1 MSFIC
6 RLTLSRYCCHLLLD
20 RFLVAQIVAADR
32 THIFIKLIDQGHCGR
47 NIHAHNVLVGN
58 IVQMLNQRTQRVA
71 VSSDQNLAAR
81 FNVRDD
87 FVFPVRNDARDGI
100 RQALGQG
107 KFLSR
112 DMFVAR
118 VKSRP
123 HRIVF
128 FQGRRRNVVGA
139 SPNQHLFVAE
149 VGSRF
154 FLI

>member
-1 MSFIC
+1 
-6 RLTLSRYCCHLLLD
+6 
-20 RFLVAQIVAADR
+20 
-32 THIFIKLIDQGHCGR
+32 
-47 NIHAHNVLVGN
+47 
-58 IVQMLNQRTQRVA
+58 MLNQRTQRVA

-87 FVFPVRNDARDGI
+87 FVFPIRNDSGNGI
-100 RQALGQG
+100 CQAFGQRKLFG
-107 KFLSR
+107 RNML
-112 DMFVAR
+112 VAGI
-118 VKSRP
+118 KSGP

-128 FQGRRRNVVGA
+128 FQSRRRNVVGA